1 MADFTA
7 PQPLQALLVD
17 ASQAPWL
24 NEKDEAAASWDDA
37 SLPDRQ
43 SVAAWVRTWSEG
55 DEIARVKEVMV
66 GVDARIEAAFSV
78 EAAAKFRRWAAG
90 VLLDVFGSSDDLA
103 DTIMM
108 PQQRPKF
115 RDASPS
121 LTQFERFEHYDDLW
135 EGEDS
140 RADELSEWIE
150 RKATLGD
157 TDIDDAPA
165 VLTRWVVAISIA
177 ELVHMRTSA
186 KREKRAEAQ
195 KARRTLLDKAAELRT
210 AVGRPPD
217 DDEDDEEEDGEW
229 DDDDAATTPPV
240 AAPAVAAA
248 PSPEP
253 PKPEETKEPPAK
265 ASSTRKPLPK
275 ADAARHATHVGEFY
289 ENDEADARTRHARGY
304 DPLDKHAQRVEAE
317 VDGAKERRDALYA
330 RRVLFFF
337 FETRRRRV
345 DGVPTQAGRG
355 PGPRRGDAEPG
366 SGV

>member
-1 MADFTA
+1 MIRRPPRSTHCI
-7 PQPLQALLVD
+7 
-17 ASQAPWL
+17 SS
-24 NEKDEAAASWDDA
+24 AASDVYK
-37 SLPDRQ
+37 RQ
-43 SVAAWVRTWSEG
+43 VRTWSEG

-103 DTIMM
+103 DTIMT

-177 ELVHMRTSA
+177 ELVHICLLYTS
-186 KREKRAEAQ
+186 
-195 KARRTLLDKAAELRT
+195 
-210 AVGRPPD
+210 
-217 DDEDDEEEDGEW
+217 
-229 DDDDAATTPPV
+229 
-240 AAPAVAAA
+240 
-248 PSPEP
+248 PSP
-253 PKPEETKEPPAK
+253 
-265 ASSTRKPLPK
+265 
-275 ADAARHATHVGEFY
+275 
-289 ENDEADARTRHARGY
+289 
-304 DPLDKHAQRVEAE
+304 
-317 VDGAKERRDALYA
+317 RDATLSRMPSSA
-330 RRVLFFF
+330 
-337 FETRRRRV
+337 
-345 DGVPTQAGRG
+345 
-355 PGPRRGDAEPG
+355 
-366 SGV
+366 